1 MKKNLFL
8 ITVKQSGSTEYLHI
22 DGINMA
28 IAINKAYDYL
38 DQSKT
43 PGVAY
48 EILEAKYV
56 GKLAIPDYTVSKI
69 TGE

>member
-8 ITVKQSGSTEYLHI
+8 ITVKQYNGTELIHVHGSNI
-22 DGINMA
+22 ADA
-28 IAINKAYDYL
+28 ISRAYDYL

-48 EILEAKYV
+48 EILEVKFV
-56 GKLAIPDYTVSKI
+56 GKIVEPDYSLTV
-69 TGE
+69 